1 MVWDHNAQVV
11 VSLRGTPAGQVRNC
25 GTPRAPIQ
33 DVAAL
38 MSLADFLCC
47 QQEEEEGEGGGEG
60 PELGDMW
67 PRKGQRISFE
77 TFTVS
82 LRSENQVCLA
92 NEDMLAVRDYVLES
106 TQVRNTCS

>member
-11 VSLRGTPAGQVRNC
+11 VSLRGTPVGEVRNC
-25 GTPRAPIQ
+25 GTPRTPIQ
-33 DVAAL
+33 DVAAV

-47 QQEEEEGEGGGEG
+47 QEEEEEDGEGA
-60 PELGDMW
+60 ELGDMW

-82 LRSENQVCLA
+82 LRSENHVCLA

-106 TQVRNTCS
+106 TQVRNTFS